1 MAKKG
6 MSERQKSILQY
17 IADYIADNTR
27 PPTIREIGRNVKI
40 SSTSV
45 VNYNLTRLVEKGM
58 IERESEVSRG
68 LRLTDKSRKF
78 LGFSSTSKV
87 VNGSLHVP
95 FLGAIVAGEPIESF
109 EGNGEDMVEIGA
121 MMFGDNTKDL
131 YALRVKGDSMID
143 AMVNEG
149 DMVILR
155 HQSTANDGD
164 MVAAWI
170 SDGDDLTTLKYFY
183 REKDRIRLEPAN
195 PNYGSIYV
203 DPSKVEIQGK
213 VEMVIRHP

>member
-1 MAKKG
+1 MAKKDL
-6 MSERQKSILQY
+6 SERQKNILQY

-68 LRLTDKSRKF
+68 LRLTDKARKF

-121 MMFGDNTKDL
+121 NLFGDATENL
-131 YALRVKGDSMID
+131 FALKVKGDSMIE
-143 AMVNEG
+143 AG
-149 DMVILR
+149 I
-155 HQSTANDGD
+155 NDGD
-164 MVAAWI
+164 IVVIEEGDTADNGDIVVALVEDQEA
-170 SDGDDLTTLKYFY
+170 TLK
-183 REKDRIRLEPAN
+183 RLRRKAGMIALEAAN
-195 PNYGSIYV
+195 PAYETRV
-203 DPSKVEIQGK
+203 FRDDQVKVQGK
-213 VEMVIRHP
+213 LVGLIRTY